1 MAEVSFAEHNNMVK
15 TIPSDRT
22 DQPLRISVLPW
33 RPWRDWP
40 IPYTH
45 CSKPLDDHIAINA
58 IPIANDISWRLLP
71 AVGFG
76 QLTGNP
82 MGVRACGHTQPQ
94 KLAAGMLQD
103 QKSIQQPK
111 RDRRDYEQIHRRNAV
126 GMIAQ
131 KGLPALRWWL
141 PSPPHVFCHGG
152 LPDIDAKLEQ
162 FAVDPRCSPKRVC
175 DAHVAN
181 ELPNVRRGRWPAA
194 ARSGFPAP
202 IGSKSSTVPTDHRLR
217 PENFQCIQYSRSH
230 TIEPRKHQAV
240 NVAECKSLRG
250 FAPQHVELVSKD
262 KDFGF
267 QRSPRPE
274 QSDQGAPNQ
283 PAKIAHRERVSADSR
298 SRSAVLGLR

>member
-1 MAEVSFAEHNNMVK
+1 MAEMPFAEHDNMVK

-22 DQPLRISVLPW
+22 DQPLRISVMPW
-33 RPWRDWP
+33 RPWRDRP

-45 CSKPLDDHIAINA
+45 CSKPLDDDIAIDA
-58 IPIANDISWRLLP
+58 IPIANDILWSLLP

-82 MGVRACGHTQPQ
+82 MGARACGHTQPQ

-111 RDRRDYEQIHRRNAV
+111 RNRRDYEQIHRRNAV

-131 KGLPALRWWL
+131 KGLPALRRWL
-141 PSPPHVFCHGG
+141 PSPRHVFCHGG
-152 LPDIDAKLEQ
+152 LPDINAKLEQ
-162 FAVDPRCSPKRVC
+162 FAVDPRCSPNRVHG
-175 DAHVAN
+175 AHVAN
-181 ELPNVRRGRWPAA
+181 ELANVRRCLWPAT

-202 IGSKSSTVPTDHRLR
+202 IGSETSAVPADHRLR
-217 PENFQCIQYSRSH
+217 LEDFQCVQYSRSH

-240 NVAECKSLRG
+240 NVAEGQSLRR

-262 KDFGF
+262 KDLGL

-274 QSDQGAPNQ
+274 QSDQGAPDQ
-283 PAKIAHRERVSADSR
+283 SAKIAHRERVSADSQ
-298 SRSAVLGLR
+298 SESAGLGLR